1 MTIVTV
7 VTVKTVR
14 VMTDD
19 DLPDPEDVI
28 AGYDPEESEVEI
40 GEDLPDSERIIEIHD
55 RIEDEFDLTYTGAAV
70 AAPRLQ
76 FEELLA
82 EVDEY
87 EGEYQRAGALLRKI
101 ITAHYFE
108 DGNKRTG
115 WMTTREYL
123 DDHGHA
129 PAELEPDRVA
139 HVLKSIRSYDVTE
152 IASWLEDGEIDEER
166 LNPR

>member
-1 MTIVTV
+1 MSNEEGGNG
-7 VTVKTVR
+7 
-14 VMTDD
+14 

-28 AGYDPEESEVEI
+28 AGYDPDRSKDKI
-40 GEDLPDSERIIEIHD
+40 GDDLPDADRIIQIHD
-55 RIEDEFDLTYTGAAV
+55 RIEDEYDLTHTGAAV
-70 AAPRLQ
+70 AAPRLK
-76 FEELLA
+76 FRELLT

-115 WMTTREYL
+115 WLTTREYL
-123 DDHGHA
+123 DNHGHV
-129 PAELEPDRVA
+129 PADRAEDRVE
-139 HVLKSIRSYDVTE
+139 HVLKSIRSFDVCE
-152 IASWLEDGEIDEER
+152 IARWLKDGQIDEER